1 MAHTISGTCASQFFD
16 IAEVNCSQVQQGANQ
31 RARCPKARTLRDLG
45 TQWRLEQAEF
55 ITRKSWSYID
65 WISCHVA
72 LHWGAELENLTGQVQ
87 DNERLSH
94 LNHESEEHLLVLDQ
108 VTDIWNQQ
116 AEVCKKNLEAMEE
129 HGTNISLMLL
139 QIPKLKEQ

>member
-1 MAHTISGTCASQFFD
+1 M
-16 IAEVNCSQVQQGANQ
+16 
-31 RARCPKARTLRDLG
+31 
-45 TQWRLEQAEF
+45 
-55 ITRKSWSYID
+55 
-65 WISCHVA
+65 
-72 LHWGAELENLTGQVQ
+72 
-87 DNERLSH
+87 
-94 LNHESEEHLLVLDQ
+94 LDQ